1 MVQVPVKGGT
11 KTPDHH
17 GDHRRLL
24 WQTDE
29 ASPQSK
35 VDAII
40 VPTVREVTFLKQAA
54 TAAHFLNCPLVT
66 LHSPGRTSAGEADAY
81 FDWSL
86 DLVAIDVPEPAH
98 LRLPQLETSRLLVG
112 TIFERRTDVST
123 KRNLGLLLSHMLRW
137 KRVVFL
143 DDDIRVPDPA
153 DLSRAVSLL
162 DTHTAVGLRI
172 GGFPDNSMV
181 CHAFREAGGWQDT
194 FIGGGALAVDVK
206 RNRTF
211 FPNIYNEDWF
221 FVLDAGKRLQPVAT
235 VGQVLQAPY
244 DPYRPERARA
254 EELGDV
260 LAEGMF
266 WLLDQDRS
274 TSEGDLSH
282 WRDFLTR
289 RKRFIGRV
297 LGMVEGA
304 TAIEPAERARRAE
317 ALNAALGRLAR
328 ITPELCVEY
337 HKALIS
343 DQERWQRHIQ
353 AIRRQPKLRRE
364 LALESLA
371 GPGGRPLT
379 WYTRNA
385 TSVQRRRTP
394 PSPRPVQ
401 ARELPAGTSWLS
413 PAVMLRA
420 LAAMRLC
427 YYSCASQ
434 ALPHMR
440 RMRWKRRRSLLP
452 ARRARPRAT
461 ITATSAHLSSFIRDP
476 LRSRLAVRSGSAL
489 HHDPTG
495 RGRAC
500 QGMATGYARRV
511 AALVSE
517 GRRSEAVIGHGK
529 GEPD

>member
-1 MVQVPVKGGT
+1 MAGTQAPV
-11 KTPDHH
+11 HH
-17 GDHRRLL
+17 GSHRRLL
-24 WQTDE
+24 WVAEEST
-29 ASPQSK
+29 PQAK
-35 VDAII
+35 VDALI
-40 VPTVREVTFLKQAA
+40 VPTVRPPEYLEDAARAARFLG
-54 TAAHFLNCPLVT
+54 CPLVT
-66 LHSPGRTSAGEADAY
+66 LHSPGRTSASQADAR
-81 FDWSL
+81 FGRSL
-86 DLVAIDVPEPAH
+86 DLIAIDVPDSAQ
-98 LRLPQLETSRLLVG
+98 LRLPTLETSRLLAG
-112 TIFERRTDVST
+112 SIFERLTDVST
-123 KRNLGLLLSHMLRW
+123 KRNLALLLSHMLRW

-172 GGFPDNSMV
+172 GGFPDNSVV

-274 TSEGDLSH
+274 TSEGDLTH
-282 WRDFLTR
+282 WRDFLTK

-304 TAIEPAERARRAE
+304 TAIGPAERARRAE

-337 HKALIS
+337 HKALVS
-343 DQERWQRHIQ
+343 DQERWQHHIQ
-353 AIRRQPKLRRE
+353 AIRQQPKLRRE

-371 GPGGRPLT
+371 RTGGRPLT
-379 WYTRNA
+379 WYTRYA
-385 TSVQRRRTP
+385 TSMQRRRTAPRLRPAQAGELESRIASP
-394 PSPRPVQ
+394 P
-401 ARELPAGTSWLS
+401 
-413 PAVMLRA
+413 PAVAPRVDSATKRTWPRRPASPGRSLTGGA
-420 LAAMRLC
+420 CAGSGEDPAARPGGPG
-427 YYSCASQ
+427 Q
-434 ALPHMR
+434 G
-440 RMRWKRRRSLLP
+440 RWLRRRAP
-452 ARRARPRAT
+452 
-461 ITATSAHLSSFIRDP
+461 I
-476 LRSRLAVRSGSAL
+476 
-489 HHDPTG
+489 
-495 RGRAC
+495 
-500 QGMATGYARRV
+500 
-511 AALVSE
+511 
-517 GRRSEAVIGHGK
+517 
-529 GEPD
+529 